1 MSNDEIKPSESGGE
15 NVQYATANIG
25 GARAT
30 RKQAREWVQA
40 YLKEIPEVLAEY
52 AQRKNLLS
60 ASLEEMP
67 ELLAECAQ
75 IQEKLTL
82 LLETRA
88 ALRYLDDLLTATDAL
103 EGMYD

>member
-30 RKQAREWVQA
+30 RKQAKEWVR
-40 YLKEIPEVLAEY
+40 E
-52 AQRKNLLS
+52 
-60 ASLEEMP
+60 SLEEASAGLI
-67 ELLAECAQ
+67 EYADRQ
-75 IQEKLTL
+75 DIQDV
-82 LLETRA
+82 LLEARA
-88 ALRYLDDLLTATDAL
+88 VLRYLDDLLTATDAL

>member
-30 RKQAREWVQA
+30 RKQAKEWVREN
-40 YLKEIPEVLAEY
+40 LGEVSQGLIQY
-52 AQRKNLLS
+52 ADQ
-60 ASLEEMP
+60 
-67 ELLAECAQ
+67 Q
-75 IQEKLTL
+75 DIQDV
-82 LLETRA
+82 LLEARA

>member
-25 GARAT
+25 GVRAT
-30 RKQAREWVQA
+30 RKQAREWVRA
-40 YLKEIPEVLAEY
+40 NLGEIPDRLVEY
-52 AQRKNLLS
+52 ADQ
-60 ASLEEMP
+60 
-67 ELLAECAQ
+67 Q
-75 IQEKLTL
+75 DIQDI

-88 ALRYLDDLLTATDAL
+88 VLRYLDDLLTATAAL

>member
-30 RKQAREWVQA
+30 RKQAKEWVRQN
-40 YLKEIPEVLAEY
+40 LEEIPDRLIQY
-52 AQRKNLLS
+52 ADHQDVVDV
-60 ASLEEMP
+60 
-67 ELLAECAQ
+67 
-75 IQEKLTL
+75 

-88 ALRYLDDLLTATDAL
+88 VLRYLDDLLTATAAL

>member
-30 RKQAREWVQA
+30 RKQAKEWV
-40 YLKEIPEVLAEY
+40 
-52 AQRKNLLS
+52 RTNLGKV
-60 ASLEEMP
+60 SLG
-67 ELLAECAQ
+67 LIECADRQ
-75 IQEKLTL
+75 DILDV
-82 LLETRA
+82 LLEARA
-88 ALRYLDDLLTATDAL
+88 ALRYLDDLLIATAAL

>member
-30 RKQAREWVQA
+30 RKQAKAWVQTQ
-40 YLKEIPEVLAEY
+40 LKEMPD
-52 AQRKNLLS
+52 LLI
-60 ASLEEMP
+60 
-67 ELLAECAQ
+67 ECAHKP
-75 IQEKLTL
+75 EELTL
-82 LLETRA
+82 LLESRA
-88 ALRYLDDLLTATDAL
+88 VLLYLDDLLTATAAL